1 MEREEIIKA
10 WLESAERNITT
21 ARDLIR
27 LKHYD
32 WALFLGQLALEKLLK
47 SVVTKAQN
55 DSPPYTHNLVKLA
68 ELSNLKFSEED
79 LENLAQITKYN
90 VQARYDDIKYQLY
103 RMATIEYTEEWFTK
117 IERIY
122 SWIKQYC

>member
-1 MEREEIIKA
+1 MEQEEIIEA
-10 WLESAERNITT
+10 WLESAERNLAT
-21 ARDLIR
+21 ARDLIES
-27 LKHYD
+27 KHYD
-32 WALFLGQLALEKLLK
+32 WGLFIGQLALEKLLK

-68 ELSNLKFSEED
+68 ELSSIKFSEED

-103 RMATIEYTEEWFTK
+103 KMATKEYTEEWFTK

-122 SWIKQYC
+122 SWIKEHC